1 MTNRHLNLTSP
12 KLNSW
17 PPLTTSLL
25 PNPVP
30 LLLFPRCSSQN
41 LEVIPDAFLALI
53 PHIWYVNSTVNI
65 CVESDHFS
73 SFHYHD
79 NCCVSPKLVE
89 EPTSLLPSILT
100 PFRLLLCVQ
109 VRVMLIKHKPEK
121 VTLPFKNFP
130 MTFLVKA
137 QLLKFLQSSSHSA
150 LASFL
155 FQLCP
160 LFPYPPP
167 LPF

>member
-1 MTNRHLNLTSP
+1 MTNRHLNSTSP

-53 PHIWYVNSTVNI
+53 PHIWYVNSTVSI
-65 CVESDHFS
+65 CAESDHFS
-73 SFHYHD
+73 SFHYH
-79 NCCVSPKLVE
+79 NHCCVSPKLVE
-89 EPTSLLPSILT
+89 EPSLLPSILT
-100 PFRLLLCVQ
+100 LLRLLNTQ

-121 VTLPFKNFP
+121 VTFLLRNFP

-150 LASFL
+150 LGSFL
-155 FQLCP
+155 YQLCP

-167 LPF
+167 RPF

>member
-41 LEVIPDAFLALI
+41 LEVILDAFLALI

-73 SFHYHD
+73 SFHYH
-79 NCCVSPKLVE
+79 CVSPKLVE
-89 EPTSLLPSILT
+89 ETTSLLPSILT
-100 PFRLLLCVQ
+100 PFRLLNTQ

-121 VTLPFKNFP
+121 ITLPFRNFP
-130 MTFLVKA
+130 MPFLVKA

-150 LASFL
+150 LGSFL

-160 LFPYPPP
+160 LFPHPSP

>member
-1 MTNRHLNLTSP
+1 MTNGHLNLTSP

-17 PPLTTSLL
+17 PLLATSLL

-41 LEVIPDAFLALI
+41 LEVTPDAFLALI

-65 CVESDHFS
+65 CAESDHFS

-79 NCCVSPKLVE
+79 HCCLSPKLVE
-89 EPTSLLPSILT
+89 KPTSLLPSILT
-100 PFRLLLCVQ
+100 PFRLLNTK

-121 VTLPFKNFP
+121 VTPLIRNFP
-130 MTFLVKA
+130 MTFSVKT
-137 QLLKFLQSSSHSA
+137 QLLKFLQSSPHAA
-150 LASFL
+150 LGSFL
-155 FQLCP
+155 LQLCP